1 MSRRGWLLFSAM
13 SVIWGIPY
21 LFIKIALEG
30 VSAPF
35 LVFARTAIASAIL
48 LPIALRRG
56 MIRPALHAW
65 RPLLAFAVLE
75 IGGPWFLLGDG
86 EQHISSSLA
95 GLLIAATPL
104 VSTLVTWRLGDH
116 TALHPRRLL
125 GLLVGMAG
133 VAAVVGLNVG
143 HAPPLHM
150 GEVLLVAVGYAVAP
164 IIADRR
170 LAGVPSLAVLALAL
184 TGVAV
189 AYLPAAVFSH
199 PHAWPHAN
207 VVAAILTLGIVC
219 TASAFLL
226 FFALIAEIGAVR
238 STIITFINP
247 AVAVVLGMVVLS
259 EPFTIGVAVGF
270 PLVLVGSWLSTRK
283 PTERTESEAAERE
296 MDAAAGVVA
305 ADADVGAVADAVAV
319 HVPLVEG
326 EVAGSR

>member
-35 LVFARTAIASAIL
+35 LVFARTAIAAAIL

-56 MIRPALHAW
+56 LLRPALRAW

-75 IGGPWFLLGDG
+75 IGGPWFLLGDA

-95 GLLIAATPL
+95 GLLIAAVPII
-104 VSTLVTWRLGDH
+104 STLVTWRLGDR
-116 TALHPRRLL
+116 TALDPRRLL
-125 GLLVGMAG
+125 GLVVGMAG
-133 VAAVVGLNVG
+133 VAAVVGLDVG
-143 HAPPLHM
+143 NASPLHM
-150 GEVLLVAVGYAVAP
+150 GEVLLVAVGYAIAP

-170 LAGVPSLAVLALAL
+170 LADVPTLAVLSLSL

-189 AYLPAAVFSH
+189 AYAPTAVFSH
-199 PHAWPHAN
+199 PHGWPHAN
-207 VVAAILTLGIVC
+207 VVAAILTLGLVC

-226 FFALIAEIGAVR
+226 FFALIAEVGPVR

-247 AVAVVLGMVVLS
+247 AVAVLLGMVVLN
-259 EPFTIGVAVGF
+259 ERFTVGVAVGF
-270 PLVLVGSWLSTRK
+270 PLVLAGSWLATRK
-283 PTERTESEAAERE
+283 SAERKE
-296 MDAAAGVVA
+296 EA
-305 ADADVGAVADAVAV
+305 AV
-319 HVPLVEG
+319 HVPLIEG

>member
-35 LVFARTAIASAIL
+35 LVFARTGIAAAVL

-56 MIRPALHAW
+56 LIRPALRSW
-65 RPLLAFAVLE
+65 QPLLAFAVLE
-75 IGGPWFLLGDG
+75 IGGPWFLLGDA

-95 GLLIAATPL
+95 GLLIAAVPL
-104 VSTLVTWRLGDH
+104 ISTLVTWRLGDH
-116 TALHPRRLL
+116 TALDPRRLL
-125 GLLVGMAG
+125 GLFVGMAG
-133 VAAVVGLNVG
+133 VAAVVGLDVG
-143 HAPPLHM
+143 NASPLHM

-170 LAGVPSLAVLALAL
+170 LADVPTLAVLALAL

-189 AYLPAAVFSH
+189 AYLPAAVFGH

-207 VVAAILTLGIVC
+207 VIAAILTLGLVC

-226 FFALIAEIGAVR
+226 FFALIAEIGPVR

-247 AVAVVLGMVVLS
+247 AVAVLLGMVVLS
-259 EPFTIGVAVGF
+259 EKFTVGVAVGF

-283 PTERTESEAAERE
+283 PAERVTAE
-296 MDAAAGVVA
+296 
-305 ADADVGAVADAVAV
+305 VGRKEAVADAQPVR
-319 HVPLVEG
+319 VPLIDG
-326 EVAGSR
+326 DVAAVDCR

>member
-1 MSRRGWLLFSAM
+1 MSKRGWLLFSAM

-21 LFIKIALEG
+21 LFIKIAVEG

-35 LVFARTAIASAIL
+35 LVFARTFIAAAIL

-56 MIRPALHAW
+56 LIRPALHKW

-75 IGGPWFLLGDG
+75 IGGPWFLLGDA

-95 GLLIAATPL
+95 GLLIAAVPL
-104 VSTLVTWRLGDH
+104 IATLVTWRLGDH
-116 TALHPRRLL
+116 TALDPRRLL
-125 GLLVGMAG
+125 GLAIGMIG
-133 VAAVVGLNVG
+133 VAAVVGLDVG
-143 HAPPLHM
+143 NASPLHM

-164 IIADRR
+164 IIADRK
-170 LAGVPSLAVLALAL
+170 LADVPALAVLALAL

-189 AYLPAAVFSH
+189 AYLPAAVFGH
-199 PHAWPHAN
+199 PHTWPHAN
-207 VVAAILTLGIVC
+207 VIAAILTLGLVC

-226 FFALIAEIGAVR
+226 FFALIAEIGPVR

-259 EPFTIGVAVGF
+259 EPFTVGVAVGF

-283 PTERTESEAAERE
+283 PAERTEAART
-296 MDAAAGVVA
+296 
-305 ADADVGAVADAVAV
+305 DVAVAEPEPVR
-319 HVPLVEG
+319 VPMIEG
-326 EVAGSR
+326 EVAVDCR

>member
-1 MSRRGWLLFSAM
+1 MSRRGWLLFGAM

-35 LVFARTAIASAIL
+35 LVFARTAIASAVL

-56 MIRPALHAW
+56 LIRPALRSW

-75 IGGPWFLLGDG
+75 IGGPWLLLGDA

-116 TALHPRRLL
+116 SALEPQRLA
-125 GLLVGMAG
+125 GLFVGMVG

-143 HAPPLHM
+143 DSSPAHM

-170 LAGVPSLAVLALAL
+170 LADVPTLAVLALSL

-189 AYLPAAVFSH
+189 AYLPAAAFSH
-199 PHAWPHAN
+199 PQTWPHAN
-207 VVAAILTLGIVC
+207 VVAAILTLGLIC
-219 TASAFLL
+219 TASAFLI
-226 FFALIAEIGAVR
+226 FFALIAEIGPVR
-238 STIITFINP
+238 STVITFINP
-247 AVAVVLGMVVLS
+247 AVAVLLGMVVLN
-259 EPFTIGVAVGF
+259 ERFTVGVAVGF
-270 PLVLVGSWLSTRK
+270 PLVLAGSWLSTRK
-283 PTERTESEAAERE
+283 KEAKGKANVPAQARER
-296 MDAAAGVVA
+296 
-305 ADADVGAVADAVAV
+305 
-319 HVPLVEG
+319 VPLVEG

>member
-1 MSRRGWLLFSAM
+1 MSRRGWLLFGAM

-21 LFIKIALEG
+21 LFIKIAVEG

-35 LVFARTAIASAIL
+35 LVFARTAIAAAIL

-56 MIRPALHAW
+56 LIRPALHAW

-75 IGGPWFLLGDG
+75 IGGPWFLLGDA

-95 GLLIAATPL
+95 GLLIAAVPL
-104 VSTLVTWRLGDH
+104 LATLVTWRLGDH
-116 TALHPRRLL
+116 TALDPRRLL
-125 GLLVGMAG
+125 GLLVGVIG
-133 VAAVVGLNVG
+133 VAAVVGLDVG
-143 HAPPLHM
+143 DASPLHM

-170 LAGVPSLAVLALAL
+170 LADVPSLAVLSLAL

-189 AYLPAAVFSH
+189 AYLPAAVFSY
-199 PHAWPHAN
+199 PHSWPHAN
-207 VVAAILTLGIVC
+207 VIAAILTLGIVC

-226 FFALIAEIGAVR
+226 FFALIAEVGAMR

-259 EPFTIGVAVGF
+259 ERFTVGVAIGF
-270 PLVLVGSWLSTRK
+270 PLVLAGSWLATRK
-283 PTERTESEAAERE
+283 PAERTEAEPKAAEAAEV
-296 MDAAAGVVA
+296 AVA
-305 ADADVGAVADAVAV
+305 AVT
-319 HVPLVEG
+319 VPLVEG

>member
-1 MSRRGWLLFSAM
+1 MSRRGWLLFSVM

-35 LVFARTAIASAIL
+35 LVFARTAIAAAIL

-56 MIRPALHAW
+56 MVRPALRHW
-65 RPLLAFAVLE
+65 RLVLAFAALE
-75 IGGPWFLLGDG
+75 IGGPWLLLGDA

-95 GLLIAATPL
+95 GLLIAAVPL
-104 VSTLVTWRLGDH
+104 ISTLVTWRLGDH
-116 TALHPRRLL
+116 TALDPRRLL

-133 VAAVVGLNVG
+133 VAAVVGLDVG
-143 HAPPLHM
+143 NASPAHM
-150 GEVLLVAVGYAVAP
+150 VEVLLVAVGYAVAP
-164 IIADRR
+164 IMADRR
-170 LAGVPSLAVLALAL
+170 LADVPTLAVLALSLAA
-184 TGVAV
+184 VAV

-207 VVAAILTLGIVC
+207 VIAAVLTLALVC

-226 FFALIAEIGAVR
+226 YFALIAEVGPVR

-259 EPFTIGVAVGF
+259 EPFTVGVAVGF

-283 PTERTESEAAERE
+283 PVERTAPVRE
-296 MDAAAGVVA
+296 P
-305 ADADVGAVADAVAV
+305 
-319 HVPLVEG
+319 VPLIEG